1 MIKPLPNGKAKF
13 IIVQMC
19 RCSLLLEVVG
29 FFLEDLWVTK
39 KNPIVLEII
48 CRVLGVA

>member
-1 MIKPLPNGKAKF
+1 MQFAFGNCWVF
-13 IIVQMC
+13 
-19 RCSLLLEVVG
+19 LEV
-29 FFLEDLWVTK
+29 LWVTK